1 MMRHVFPRLVLFR
14 DFRVV
19 VRVDAARDDA
29 GPDGRGVRDA
39 RWTHILLFT
48 LCISVVCVHNECE
61 ETNTF
66 GIRKSKTHSKE
77 DTTASF
83 DTLNIHFD
91 TLNFDRRKKKEIKKN
106 DSFEEGKR
114 A

>member
-39 RWTHILLFT
+39 RWTHTVILL
-48 LCISVVCVHNECE
+48 LLLLLHRVVGVLSGSDSST
-61 ETNTF
+61 TN
-66 GIRKSKTHSKE
+66 GDQK
-77 DTTASF
+77 
-83 DTLNIHFD
+83 
-91 TLNFDRRKKKEIKKN
+91 
-106 DSFEEGKR
+106 
-114 A
+114 